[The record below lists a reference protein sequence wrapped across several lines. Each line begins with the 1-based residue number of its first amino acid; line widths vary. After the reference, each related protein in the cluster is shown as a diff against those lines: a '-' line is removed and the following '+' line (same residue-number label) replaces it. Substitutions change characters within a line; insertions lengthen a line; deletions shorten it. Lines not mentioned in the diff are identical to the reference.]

1 MTGWEA
7 LANVFLVVAITVMA
21 IAVADFAAAWRD
33 RRRPVRGP
41 DGRWRAAP
49 RHGNQRNQRSSQ

>member
-7 LANVFLVVAITVMA
+7 LANIGGAIVITVHA
-21 IAVADFAAAWRD
+21 IAFAYFFAAWRD
-33 RRRPVRGP
+33 RRRPVRDI

-49 RHGNQRNQRSSQ
+49 SYGRRRR

>member
-1 MTGWEA
+1 MRLVVEDI
-7 LANVFLVVAITVMA
+7 FLVVALTVMA
-21 IAVADFAAAWRD
+21 LAVAEFAAIWRD

-49 RHGNQRNQRSSQ
+49 RYGRGPR

>member
-7 LANVFLVVAITVMA
+7 VANIGIVVALTVMA
-21 IAVADFAAAWRD
+21 IAAADFVAAWRD
-33 RRRPVRGP
+33 RRRPVRDV

-49 RHGNQRNQRSSQ
+49 RHGRRH